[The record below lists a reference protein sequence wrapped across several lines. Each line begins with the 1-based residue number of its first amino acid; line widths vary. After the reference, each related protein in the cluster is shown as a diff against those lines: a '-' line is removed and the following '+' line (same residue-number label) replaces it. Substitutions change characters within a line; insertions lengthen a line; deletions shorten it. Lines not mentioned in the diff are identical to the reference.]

1 MLPLGAMSVM
11 DTLLRGI
18 DADGRRLVATRA
30 IRSLG
35 DGFASVALA
44 AYLSERGFS
53 AFEIG
58 LLVTAALFG
67 KSVAT
72 LIAGFVVDHFGR
84 RRTLMAGSLMV
95 MASSVA
101 FALAEPYWLLLVV
114 AFAGTLSPSAGD
126 FSLFQPIEQAALATT
141 TEPLRRTWLY
151 ARYTLFGSLAFA
163 LGSLASGAAGPFA
176 DATGVELATTLRWAF
191 ALYGLTGLAMLATY
205 RPLTRAV
212 ELEQI
217 EGAPRGRLRESRGT
231 VLRLSGLFAV
241 DAFGGGLAVQTVLA
255 IWLFERFG
263 LSIEQAALIFFAGRL
278 LSTFSLLLAPAITER
293 IGIVETMAYAHLP
306 ANLALM
312 VAPLMPTLPLVLV
325 ALFVRQALSPIDI
338 APRTTLIVSV
348 VTPEERAPAASV
360 TNVVRTLSAAASP
373 ALGGALL
380 SIGPFG
386 LPLLVG
392 GALKAGY
399 DVALLAVFRRIQLRG

>member
-1 MLPLGAMSVM
+1 M

-58 LLVTAALFG
+58 LLVTVALFG

-191 ALYGLTGLAMLATY
+191 ALYGLTGIAMLATY

-212 ELEQI
+212 ELEKI
-217 EGAPRGRLRESRGT
+217 EGAPARPAARVARHGVPALRPLRRRRLRRRAGRAGGDGDLAVRALRALDRGGGGDLLRRAAAEHLHAAAGTGDHRAHRHRRDDGLRTPAGEPGADGRAADANAAAGPRGAVRAAGALADRHRAAHHADRLGCDSRGARPRRERHQRGAHA
-231 VLRLSGLFAV
+231 LRRREPGARRGA
-241 DAFGGGLAVQTVLA
+241 AFD
-255 IWLFERFG
+255 R
-263 LSIEQAALIFFAGRL
+263 
-278 LSTFSLLLAPAITER
+278 
-293 IGIVETMAYAHLP
+293 
-306 ANLALM
+306 
-312 VAPLMPTLPLVLV
+312 
-325 ALFVRQALSPIDI
+325 
-338 APRTTLIVSV
+338 SV
-348 VTPEERAPAASV
+348 RAPAA
-360 TNVVRTLSAAASP
+360 RGRRAQGRLRRRP
-373 ALGGALL
+373 ARR
-380 SIGPFG
+380 
-386 LPLLVG
+386 LPPG
-392 GALKAGY
+392 SSCAG
-399 DVALLAVFRRIQLRG
+399 RGC